1 MEVPLNPRPRRWD
14 CRAVTLPKAARVGC
28 SLLAGLTSIL
38 LGCATQPPSP
48 TSDADPQ
55 LQRAVAILATRTD
68 ADSLAAAGLLDLP
81 IHRDRS
87 LVLIAQAVDLAPD
100 RPDLVWLQAQVCQG
114 SPPCDPES
122 MERRLR
128 ELDPSNGAGWMGALA
143 RANSAKDD
151 EAKEAALTAISHSD
165 HVDIYWT
172 TIIAHLWRA
181 IDGTKVLSPWQA
193 EVTVIGVL
201 AAQAIPAY
209 LPIGNACKGERL
221 QRPEII
227 EVCRSIAISLERGD
241 TYITEMIGVGIAKRV
256 WPEDSP
262 EWRAAADARRLYEY
276 RAKVSGQLEAWNPTH
291 AEQTL
296 EMYAHG
302 QREQDVLLAQ
312 LVATGKNPNP
322 PSQ

>member
-1 MEVPLNPRPRRWD
+1 MDVPLHPKPRSVP
-14 CRAVTLPKAARVGC
+14 L
-28 SLLAGLTSIL
+28 II
-38 LGCATQPPSP
+38 GCALGTALCSMLIGCV
-48 TSDADPQ
+48 TSTTTKQAGAENQ
-55 LQRAVAILATRTD
+55 LQRAIAILAMRTD
-68 ADSLAAAGLLDLP
+68 ADSLAAAGLLSIP
-81 IHRDRS
+81 SHRDES
-87 LVLIAQAVDLAPD
+87 LSLITRALEAEPE
-100 RPDLVWLQAQVCQG
+100 RPDLVWLQSQVCRE
-114 SPPCDPES
+114 SPPCDPVP

-151 EAKEAALTAISHSD
+151 EAKGAALTAISHSD

-181 IDGTKVLSPWQA
+181 IDGTKVLSSWQA

-227 EVCRSIAISLERGD
+227 EVCRGIAISLERGD
-241 TYITEMIGVGIAKRV
+241 TYVTEMIGVGIAKRV

-276 RAKVSGQLEAWNPTH
+276 RAKASAQLEAWSVTH
-291 AEQTL
+291 ADQTL
-296 EMYAHG
+296 AMYAHN
-302 QREQDVLLAQ
+302 RSEQDVLLAQ

-322 PSQ
+322 PPQ

>member
-1 MEVPLNPRPRRWD
+1 MANRM
-14 CRAVTLPKAARVGC
+14 VTLPRGSRVGC
-28 SLLAGLTSIL
+28 ALIAGLSSIL
-38 LGCATQPPSP
+38 IGCATQ
-48 TSDADPQ
+48 TSKNTAGADPQ
-55 LQRAVAILATRTD
+55 LQRAVAILATKPD
-68 ADSLAAAGLLDLP
+68 ADSLAAAGLLSIP
-81 IHRDRS
+81 THREGA
-87 LVLIAQAVDLAPD
+87 LVLIGRAVDIAPD

-114 SPPCDPES
+114 SPPCDSDP

-143 RANSAKDD
+143 RANSGKDD
-151 EAKEAALTAISHSD
+151 AAKEAALTAISHSD

-201 AAQAIPAY
+201 AAQAIPPY
-209 LPIGNACKGERL
+209 LAIGNACKGERL
-221 QRPEII
+221 ERPEIV
-227 EVCRSIAISLERGD
+227 EVCRGVARAFENGD
-241 TYITEMIGVGIAKRV
+241 TVITEMIGVAIAKRV

-262 EWRAAADARRLYEY
+262 EWRAAAEARRVYDY
-276 RAKVSGQLEAWNPTH
+276 RAKSLAELESWNTTH

-296 EMYAHG
+296 AMYS
-302 QREQDVLLAQ
+302 QNPREQDVFLAQ

-322 PSQ
+322 PPQ